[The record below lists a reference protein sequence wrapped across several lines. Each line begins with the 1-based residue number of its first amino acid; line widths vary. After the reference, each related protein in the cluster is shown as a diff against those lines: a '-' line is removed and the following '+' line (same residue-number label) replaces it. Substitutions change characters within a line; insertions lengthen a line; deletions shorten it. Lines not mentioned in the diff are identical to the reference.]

1 MGDHVTLFQRPFLG
15 FGLGLRTDHY
25 ETVLNECPAVDWF
38 EVISENY
45 MVPGGKPHYYLE
57 QIRNRYPMV
66 MHGVS
71 LSLGSSDPVN
81 REYLKQLKALA
92 DQIEPEWIS
101 DHLCWT
107 GVEGTNLHD
116 LMPMPYTEESINHM
130 VDRINLVQDYLGRQ
144 ILIENVSSYV
154 TYKQSAMTE
163 WDFLSALTERAD
175 CLILLDLNNI
185 YVSAFNHGFDPHEY
199 LDNVPAKRVWQ
210 HHLAGHTN
218 EGNYLIDTH
227 DEPVIDPV
235 WDLYAEAVRRFGSVS
250 TMIERDDN
258 IPDFSELF
266 AEQKHAR
273 SIHDTVLKESAA

>member
-154 TYKQSAMTE
+154 TYKQSVMTE